1 MDYSMQPAQ
10 LFLVMNTAATGHP
23 TGVIRVIMARQS
35 HFPPSP
41 GETPRRSRSV
51 LAMQHRVRRASVIS
65 LEVAI
70 RHCDQRIDAEDS
82 ASRAARKMS
91 SLDLISHCATW
102 HFVCIHQEI
111 K

>member
-1 MDYSMQPAQ
+1 MDYSMRPAQ
-10 LFLVMNTAATGHP
+10 LFLVMNTAATGHA

-35 HFPPSP
+35 HSPPSP

-51 LAMQHRVRRASVIS
+51 LALQHRVCRASVLS
-65 LEVAI
+65 LKVAI
-70 RHCDQRIDAEDS
+70 CHCDQRIGAQDS
-82 ASRAARKMS
+82 ASRAVRKMS

-102 HFVCIHQEI
+102 RFVCIHQEI